1 MVKKIHIVRKSRRRS
16 RRRSPRKSKKNKKS
30 KRRSRRKSN
39 TKKLKGGGGP
49 DWTRKR
55 IEREAAARE
64 AAARGEPGPATE
76 GRLVNVEEWRLKE
89 YLIPH
94 VGGKPKFLRDKSF
107 NITPEKEEIILDL
120 LKKV

>member
-30 KRRSRRKSN
+30 NRRSRRKSN

-49 DWTRKR
+49 DWTRQR
-55 IEREAAARE
+55 IERD

-76 GRLVNVEEWRLKE
+76 GRLVNVEEWSLKE
-89 YLIPH
+89 YLIPY